1 METIY
6 QILDPAFV
14 AAIIAL
20 TEIIKRWLPKTNHR
34 LITAVAAVLV
44 AVSAYFGFEYT
55 LVESLINSVSGIFS
69 AAGLYSLF
77 IKPLKKQT
85 TT

>member
-20 TEIIKRWLPKTNHR
+20 TELIKRFVPKANPR
-34 LITAVAAVLV
+34 VITGIAAGLVAA
-44 AVSAYFGFEYT
+44 SAYLGFDYD
-55 LVESLINSVSGIFS
+55 LVQSLINSIAGIFS
-69 AAGLYSLF
+69 ASGLYSLV
-77 IKPLKKQT
+77 IKPLIKKP
-85 TT
+85 